1 MSDQLLNVH
10 ELQTVRTKVVTIV
23 SGAKTAGGNT
33 QSTPIRVSQFK
44 EANFFLDL
52 TAKGGTLTFNLSVYT
67 KDPVSGK
74 WFAIAAFTQASDV
87 TTEMEINAANLGE
100 YIACVWTVG
109 AATSVT
115 FSLSAVLKV

>member
-1 MSDQLLNVH
+1 MGDQLLNVN
-10 ELQTVRTKVVTIV
+10 ELRAKRAISVTIK
-23 SGAKTAGGNT
+23 SGAVTAGGNT
-33 QSTPIRVSQFK
+33 QSTPQRVSQFK

-52 TAKGGTLTFNLSVYT
+52 TAKAGTLTFNISVFT

-74 WFAIAAFTQASDV
+74 WFSLVAFTQASDV
-87 TTEMEINAANLGE
+87 TTEMKTVAANLGA
-100 YIACVWTVG
+100 YIACVWTIG